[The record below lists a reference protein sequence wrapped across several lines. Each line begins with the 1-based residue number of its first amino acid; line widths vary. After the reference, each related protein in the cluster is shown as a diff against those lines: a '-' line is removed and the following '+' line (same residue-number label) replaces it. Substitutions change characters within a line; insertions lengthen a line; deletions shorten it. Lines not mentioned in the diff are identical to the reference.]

1 MPPFSPDRP
10 PDFLARL
17 NDTQRV
23 EILRLAT
30 TLVIDKGEIVF
41 QTGSPGD
48 FTYFLAAGRV
58 KIYHQSRNGREVV
71 LWFCVPGEIFGLAEV
86 CQGGDGRQVTAQ
98 ACEPSRVLA
107 VRREA
112 FQNFLE
118 QHPAAS
124 LVVNDVLACR
134 LRSLGGVIQSLVKND
149 VNERVAQLLARLSAN
164 YGRGLANGDIC
175 LDIRIT
181 HQDMANMIGST
192 RQSVTSALNQL
203 RRQGILEFDAKH
215 RILVHDKNFLAE
227 HASLGMTSPARAS
240 EF

>member
-1 MPPFSPDRP
+1 MPQFNHDHP

-17 NDTQRV
+17 CDSQRA
-23 EILRLAT
+23 ELLRLAT
-30 TLVIDKGEIVF
+30 ARVIDKGELVF

-48 FTYFLAAGRV
+48 CTYFLAAGRV
-58 KIYHQSRNGREVV
+58 KIYQLSRNGREVL

-118 QHPAAS
+118 QYPAAS
-124 LVVNDVLACR
+124 FVVNDVLACR
-134 LRSLGGVIQSLVKND
+134 LRNLGSVIQSLVEND
-149 VNERVAQLLARLSAN
+149 VNERVAQLLVRLSAN
-164 YGRGLANGDIC
+164 YGRSLANGDIC

-192 RQSVTSALNQL
+192 RQSVTSALNRL
-203 RRQGILEFDAKH
+203 RRRGILIFDAKH
-215 RILVHDKNFLAE
+215 RILVHDKNLLTE
-227 HASLGMTSPARAS
+227 HTALGVVSPGCAS
-240 EF
+240 EC